1 MTITTH
7 PILYIGIWFVIIALT
22 AYTIDRFILKS
33 KRSVADKTIMFL
45 LAVTILVWGL
55 RW

>member
-7 PILYIGIWFVIIALT
+7 PVLYIGIGSIIFAAI

-45 LAVTILVWGL
+45 LAVTILVWGI
-55 RW
+55 R